1 MSGAGDAGTS
11 EEKFVLG
18 SRADFDKY
26 IKWAD
31 IKFVR
36 AAYLV
41 QLHEQ
46 GEVWPR
52 RQEAAKVKDALIS
65 KPTKFIALSH
75 MWEAREHPDPFG
87 FQATLLASAINARP
101 REEWNDVGFFI
112 DYISFPQF
120 RRSDHD
126 EIFFR
131 RGTQHMHLLFCNTS
145 ASFCKG
151 VWSVPCRT
159 PFWRLQ
165 KFVYGTCGCKGIPVY
180 SVAAGEGDKGKVV
193 TVPLRHLQLGDHR
206 GKCGPS
212 CFDRCPNLHF
222 NTTEYNRRAWCRVE
236 VEWAAPYIVD
246 LSVSETHD
254 SWFPD
259 LCCNGHWKV
268 IKGCLSRFDRFF
280 HPHVGCLLCCFLT
293 VVEQRAAEA
302 TRRATLASE
311 VFLAASSFF
320 LTLGVC
326 VVHALHGRPTL
337 SAKTCMALAMA
348 AWVGLAM
355 TFRLLMV
362 GNARAV
368 FLHLPPFLAAA
379 AAVRLAEHRNA
390 LDLIAAY
397 HSMDLSPEILKPSS
411 TVPMTPSEFQTMA
424 EKQQIRFTHK
434 EDLKLVLDLQKQVFE
449 DKALRVETF
458 AVHMLPMPLSSKLPD
473 LIGEYERLRSFDLRR
488 SVIDLK
494 SSVALISNLLCKRS
508 MRTLKF
514 CSVDFHPTA
523 FKKLAAGL
531 TGNGSNRHCL
541 SELILEDCRLQDED
555 VVSLSEALI
564 SDHALKTLSLA
575 MNHCEDAGALS
586 LGKVLKS
593 NGSLRHL
600 NLKFNCIGQR
610 GVFCLQQLGSRLESL
625 ELGFN
630 YQDRLPPPWW
640 TVLRLCR
647 WASYRVPWRVGSRF
661 AHVVRHATAL
671 CMYLRALRSIALQ
684 LLSSMLW
691 LQPAGENNANPR
703 QREASKFAEA
713 SQRSKQR
720 PVRKPS
726 G

>member
-1 MSGAGDAGTS
+1 
-11 EEKFVLG
+11 
-18 SRADFDKY
+18 
-26 IKWAD
+26 
-31 IKFVR
+31 
-36 AAYLV
+36 
-41 QLHEQ
+41 
-46 GEVWPR
+46 
-52 RQEAAKVKDALIS
+52 
-65 KPTKFIALSH
+65 
-75 MWEAREHPDPFG
+75 
-87 FQATLLASAINARP
+87 
-101 REEWNDVGFFI
+101 
-112 DYISFPQF
+112 
-120 RRSDHD
+120 
-126 EIFFR
+126 
-131 RGTQHMHLLFCNTS
+131 
-145 ASFCKG
+145 
-151 VWSVPCRT
+151 
-159 PFWRLQ
+159 
-165 KFVYGTCGCKGIPVY
+165 
-180 SVAAGEGDKGKVV
+180 
-193 TVPLRHLQLGDHR
+193 
-206 GKCGPS
+206 
-212 CFDRCPNLHF
+212 
-222 NTTEYNRRAWCRVE
+222 
-236 VEWAAPYIVD
+236 
-246 LSVSETHD
+246 
-254 SWFPD
+254 
-259 LCCNGHWKV
+259 
-268 IKGCLSRFDRFF
+268 
-280 HPHVGCLLCCFLT
+280 
-293 VVEQRAAEA
+293 
-302 TRRATLASE
+302 
-311 VFLAASSFF
+311 
-320 LTLGVC
+320 
-326 VVHALHGRPTL
+326 
-337 SAKTCMALAMA
+337 
-348 AWVGLAM
+348 
-355 TFRLLMV
+355 
-362 GNARAV
+362 
-368 FLHLPPFLAAA
+368 
-379 AAVRLAEHRNA
+379 
-390 LDLIAAY
+390 
-397 HSMDLSPEILKPSS
+397 MDLSPEILKPSS
-411 TVPMTPSEFQTMA
+411 TVPLTPSEFQTMA

-458 AVHMLPMPLSSKLPD
+458 AVHMLPMLLSSKLPD

-523 FKKLAAGL
+523 FKKLAEGL

-555 VVSLSEALI
+555 VVSLAEALM

-586 LGKVLKS
+586 LGKVLRS

-640 TVLRLCR
+640 TVLRLYR

-691 LQPAGENNANPR
+691 LQPAGEDDANPR

-720 PVRKPS
+720 PARTPS